1 VLLGLGLPV
10 LGWVAFNI
18 GAPAL
23 RQIDNMAEP
32 KAKGKVTKRRS
43 IAAGL
48 TAATTAALL
57 ALPETANAAQELGQL
72 ADSRP
77 LVLLGLGLPV
87 LGWVAFNIGAPAL
100 RQIDNMAEPK
110 AKGKVTKRR

>member
-1 VLLGLGLPV
+1 MLLGLGLPV

-48 TAATTAALL
+48 TAAALL

>member
-1 VLLGLGLPV
+1 M

-23 RQIDNMAEP
+23 RQIDAMGDKP
-32 KAKGKVTKRRS
+32 TKGKAPVKRRS

-48 TAATTAALL
+48 TALTTAALL

-100 RQIDNMAEPK
+100 RQIDAMGDKP
-110 AKGKVTKRR
+110 KGKAPVKRR